1 LVGSHSTHH
10 LYFLNTS
17 QIYYSCTS
25 CLQQSNARY
34 LTSKHHPS
42 LHIFKRFDMRIQVQT
57 LGSGSVDFDIQE
69 SDTVAHVKK
78 LLEEKEGIS
87 PEQLRLVAKG
97 KVLRDN
103 ETLTAGT
110 SIKVI
115 LVVRGGSCSSRA

>member
-1 LVGSHSTHH
+1 MRLESRQFQRA
-10 LYFLNTS
+10 FL
-17 QIYYSCTS
+17 QAFVCF
-25 CLQQSNARY
+25 QV
-34 LTSKHHPS
+34 
-42 LHIFKRFDMRIQVQT
+42 KRLNMRIQVQT

-69 SDTVAHVKK
+69 TDTVAHVKK

-115 LVVRGGSCSSRA
+115 LVVRGGACGGHS

>member
-1 LVGSHSTHH
+1 MQMRLVT
-10 LYFLNTS
+10 LEENRRVPYNT
-17 QIYYSCTS
+17 QRD
-25 CLQQSNARY
+25 N
-34 LTSKHHPS
+34 
-42 LHIFKRFDMRIQVQT
+42 MRIQVQT

-115 LVVRGGSCSSRA
+115 LVVRGGSCSSRV

>member
-1 LVGSHSTHH
+1 LLVR
-10 LYFLNTS
+10 TS
-17 QIYYSCTS
+17 LLAAEFQRSFTTLS
-25 CLQQSNARY
+25 
-34 LTSKHHPS
+34 S
-42 LHIFKRFDMRIQVQT
+42 LRNICVTGLFYGAPEMRIQVQT

-69 SDTVAHVKK
+69 TDTVAHVKK

-115 LVVRGGSCSSRA
+115 LVVRGGSCCTHV

>member
-1 LVGSHSTHH
+1 
-10 LYFLNTS
+10 
-17 QIYYSCTS
+17 
-25 CLQQSNARY
+25 
-34 LTSKHHPS
+34 
-42 LHIFKRFDMRIQVQT
+42 MRIQVQT

-69 SDTVAHVKK
+69 TDTVAHVKK

-115 LVVRGGSCSSRA
+115 LVVRGGSKGRRA